1 VKSKPIQELDYSS
14 NRQDKPMK
22 VLKKKKKKKK
32 KQQQQQ
38 QQQQAILLGVPI
50 SKSA

>member
-22 VLKKKKKKKK
+22 VLKKKKK
-32 KQQQQQ
+32 QQQLQQQ

-50 SKSA
+50 TKSA

>member
-22 VLKKKKKKKK
+22 VLKKKK
-32 KQQQQQ
+32 QQQQQ
-38 QQQQAILLGVPI
+38 QHAILLGVPI

>member
-22 VLKKKKKKKK
+22 VLKKKKKKQQ
-32 KQQQQQ
+32 QQQQQ

>member
-22 VLKKKKKKKK
+22 VLKKKKKTTTTTTT
-32 KQQQQQ
+32 
-38 QQQQAILLGVPI
+38 AAAGYFTW
-50 SKSA
+50 STH